1 MEGGADMKKK
11 NSQKILKAFSG
22 KEFSKK
28 CQKGMVDDSEFYQ
41 EQEERGKREARNMS
55 KALKIGHVFG

>member
-1 MEGGADMKKK
+1 MKKR
-11 NSQKILKAFSG
+11 NSKKMLKAFSG

-28 CQKGMVDDSEFYQ
+28 CLKGMIDDSEFYQ

-55 KALKIGHVFG
+55 KALKRGHVFG